1 MTDLATQRT
10 SQSEQFDDIDRVAR
24 LFAPRSIAL
33 IGATDKSWWSR
44 AIFDNLHNHGFTGD
58 IHLVNPKG
66 IEVHGQPSVAA
77 ISDLP
82 DDVDL
87 AFVMTPTPV
96 TLEVMQKVADHG
108 IRSAVVLTSGFA
120 EVGEEGAQLERALVE
135 LARERDLT
143 ILGPNGNG
151 FINAAQG
158 ITPYGLTIPPP
169 LISGPVGV
177 VLQSGALA
185 SAVLGF
191 AQARNVGISLL
202 VSMGNESMLTMTD
215 VMRHLVHDDN
225 TKVIALFIESVR
237 DPEQFLAVAREALA
251 VGKPI
256 VAMKVGRSETGARVA
271 KAHTGSL
278 VGNDRVVDAVFRQ
291 HGIVRVDSLED
302 LVTTAAVL
310 AHCPLPGPRFGFV
323 TASGG
328 ACEIIADR
336 GEDEGIVIPPFAPET
351 EERLREIVPPF
362 ASPHNPIDVTGY
374 ILVKREMMA
383 QSLQA
388 VVDDPNID
396 VAVIMADLPR
406 EPPADPAPSRD
417 AAIALSALA
426 RAARK
431 PVFVMQN
438 TLTDVTPYGR
448 SIAEE
453 AGYPTVLG
461 GIEHGLTALGRAT
474 QWSTAYRDQHH
485 ATTTQSEPLAVDV
498 PPDGIW
504 AEHVAAG
511 FLQAHGVPV
520 VPYRLV
526 TDADA
531 AVAAAEEFGYPVV
544 VKLAADVEH
553 KSDIGGVRL
562 GLASPQAVRSAYDAV
577 TAAGR
582 AAGAQVAGAVVQPRR
597 SGGVELL
604 VGIVTDPVWGHVLAL
619 GMGGIWVEVLSDTTL
634 RVLPVTREE
643 IRTALGELRGAALLS
658 GARGTTAADMDALV
672 DAVMATADLAGRL
685 GDRLES
691 LEINP
696 LVVDGT
702 RIEALD
708 ALITWRQ
715 P

>member
-1 MTDLATQRT
+1 M
-10 SQSEQFDDIDRVAR
+10 
-24 LFAPRSIAL
+24 
-33 IGATDKSWWSR
+33 
-44 AIFDNLHNHGFTGD
+44 HGR
-58 IHLVNPKG
+58 
-66 IEVHGQPSVAA
+66 PSVAA

-96 TLEVMQKVADHG
+96 TLEVMGKVADHG

-120 EVGEEGAQLERALVE
+120 EVGQEGAQLEADLVE
-135 LARERDLT
+135 LARSRGLT

-151 FINAAQG
+151 FINAADA

-169 LISGPVGV
+169 LLSGPVGI

-256 VAMKVGRSETGARVA
+256 VAMKVGRSATGARVA

-278 VGNDRVVDAVFRQ
+278 VGNDAVVEAVFRQ
-291 HGIVRVDSLED
+291 HGIVRVNSLED

-310 AHCPLPGPRFGFV
+310 SHAPLPGPRFGFV

-336 GEDEGIVIPPFAPET
+336 GEDEGIEIPQFTAQT
-351 EERLREIVPPF
+351 EEKLRDIVPAF
-362 ASPHNPIDVTGY
+362 ASPHNPVDVTGY

-388 VVDDPNID
+388 VLDDPNVD
-396 VAVIMADLPR
+396 AAVLMADLPR
-406 EPPADPAPSRD
+406 EQPADPGPALESASR
-417 AAIALSALA
+417 LA
-426 RAARK
+426 ELVSAARK

-438 TLTDVTPYGR
+438 TLTDITPYGR
-448 SIAEE
+448 EVAEQTS
-453 AGYPTVLG
+453 YPTVLG
-461 GIEHGLTALGRAT
+461 GIEHGVTALGRAAR
-474 QWSTAYRDQHH
+474 WSASYRNQHTAA
-485 ATTTQSEPLAVDV
+485 ATAAQPLEVDAEP
-498 PPDGIW
+498 GSTW

-511 FLQAHGVPV
+511 FLREHAVPV
-520 VPYRLV
+520 VPYQLV
-526 TDADA
+526 TDSDQ
-531 AVAAAEEFGYPVV
+531 AVAAAEKFGYPVV

-553 KSDIGGVRL
+553 KSDIGGVK
-562 GLASPQAVRSAYDAV
+562 LALTSAQAVRSAYDEV
-577 TAAGR
+577 CAAGH
-582 AAGAQVAGAVVQPRR
+582 AAGAKVAGAVVQPQR

-604 VGIVTDPVWGHVLAL
+604 VGVVTDPVWGHVLAL
-619 GMGGIWVEVLSDTTL
+619 GMGGIWVEVLGDTAL
-634 RVLPVTREE
+634 RVLPVSREE
-643 IRTALGELRGAALLS
+643 IRAALSELRGAALLA

-672 DAVMATADLAGRL
+672 ETIDNIATLAGRL
-685 GDRLES
+685 GDRLDS

-696 LVVDGT
+696 LVVDGS

-708 ALITWRQ
+708 ALISWRQ

>member
-1 MTDLATQRT
+1 MTELALHGGTHSGT
-10 SQSEQFDDIDRVAR
+10 LPDIDRVAR
-24 LFAPRSIAL
+24 LFAPRSIVL
-33 IGATDKSWWSR
+33 IGATDKSMWSR
-44 AIFDNLHNHGFTGD
+44 AIFDNLHNHGFTGA
-58 IHLVNPKG
+58 IHLVNPRG
-66 IEVHGQPSVAA
+66 IEVHGQPSIAA

-82 DDVDL
+82 EDVDL

-96 TLEVMQKVADHG
+96 TLEVVQKVADHG

-120 EVGEEGAQLERALVE
+120 EVGAEGAELERALVE
-135 LARERDLT
+135 LARERGLT

-151 FINAAQG
+151 FINAADA
-158 ITPYGLTIPPP
+158 ITPYGLTIPSP
-169 LISGPVGV
+169 LLSGPVGV

-215 VMRHLVHDDN
+215 VVRHLVHDDA

-237 DPEQFLAVAREALA
+237 DPQEFLAVAREALA

-302 LVTTAAVL
+302 LVTTASVL
-310 AHCPLPGPRFGFV
+310 AHAPLPGPRFGFV

-336 GEDEGIVIPPFAPET
+336 GEDEGIEIPAFTAET
-351 EERLREIVPPF
+351 EARLREIVPPF
-362 ASPHNPIDVTGY
+362 ATPHNPVDVTGY

-388 VVDDPNID
+388 VVDDSNVD

-406 EPPADPAPSRD
+406 EEPADPAP
-417 AAIALSALA
+417 ALDSATRLAELA

-448 SIAEE
+448 AVAEQT
-453 AGYPTVLG
+453 GYPTVLG
-461 GIEHGLTALGRAT
+461 GIEHGLTALGRAN
-474 QWSTAYRDQHH
+474 QWSTAYRNQH
-485 ATTTQSEPLAVDV
+485 TTAAPSPQPLEVDAEP
-498 PPDGIW
+498 GTIW

-511 FLQAHGVPV
+511 FLQEHGVPV
-520 VPYRLV
+520 VPYRLAD
-526 TDADA
+526 DADR
-531 AVAAAEEFGYPVV
+531 AVAAAEELGYPVV

-553 KSDIGGVRL
+553 KSDIGGVKL
-562 GLASPQAVRSAYDAV
+562 NLASPEAVRSAYDEV

-582 AAGAQVAGAVVQPRR
+582 QAGATVAGAVVQPQR

-619 GMGGIWVEVLSDTTL
+619 GMGGIWVEVLSDTAL
-634 RVLPVTREE
+634 RVLPASREE

-658 GARGTTAADMDALV
+658 GARGTIAADMDALV
-672 DAVMATADLAGRL
+672 DTVHTVATLAGRL
-685 GDRLES
+685 GDQLDS

-696 LVVDGT
+696 LVVDGE

-708 ALITWRQ
+708 ALIGWR
-715 P
+715 